1 MITSVMFDMGGTLE
15 DIYVDER
22 SEWAA
27 IEKLDRMLREG
38 GLDPEVDLAELKRRV
53 DEGWKR
59 YGAFRD
65 GCDVELKPIP
75 IWRDYAL
82 ADFNF
87 PREILEPLCEPIAH
101 MWELTHYHRS
111 LRPRVREMLE
121 GLRDLGLK
129 LGVISNTAAMYQ
141 VFDSLEEYGIRDL
154 FQDVTLSSVTGMR
167 KPLPDI
173 FEVSTR
179 QLRVKP
185 ENCVYVGDTISRD
198 IIGSKRAGFACA
210 IQIGSKLTGEKDA
223 GVRREFEPDYVIEDI
238 YQVFPILRELMDKE
252 NQMFSLG
259 AAGSA

>member
-38 GLDPEVDLAELKRRV
+38 GLDPQVDLAELKRRV

-65 GCDVELKPIP
+65 SCDVELKPIP

-82 ADFNF
+82 ADFIF

-198 IIGSKRAGFACA
+198 IIGSKRAGFACRA
-210 IQIGSKLTGEKDA
+210 P
-223 GVRREFEPDYVIEDI
+223 GVRAGLCDRGYLSGFSHPARADGQGEPDV
-238 YQVFPILRELMDKE
+238 QPGRRRLGLR
-252 NQMFSLG
+252 
-259 AAGSA
+259 AP

>member
-15 DIYVDER
+15 DIFVDER
-22 SEWAA
+22 SELNA
-27 IEKLDRMLREG
+27 IEELDRMLRAG
-38 GLDPEVDLAELKRRV
+38 GLDPKVDLTELKRRV

-59 YGAFRD
+59 YGVFRD
-65 GCDVELKPIP
+65 ASDVELKPIP

-82 ADFNF
+82 AEFDF
-87 PREILEPLCEPIAH
+87 PPEKLEPLCEPIAH

-154 FQDVTLSSVTGMR
+154 FQDVTLSSVTGLR

-198 IIGSKRAGFACA
+198 IIGSKRAGFACS
-210 IQIGSKLTGEKDA
+210 IQICSKLTREKDA
-223 GVRREFEPDYVIEDI
+223 GVKREFEPDFVVENI
-238 YQVFPILRELMDKE
+238 YDVLPVVKGLLEK
-252 NQMFSLG
+252 
-259 AAGSA
+259 

>member
-15 DIYVDER
+15 DIFVDER
-22 SEWAA
+22 SELNA
-27 IEKLDRMLREG
+27 IEELDRMLRAG
-38 GLDPEVDLAELKRRV
+38 GLDPKVDLTELKRRV

-59 YGAFRD
+59 YGVFRD
-65 GCDVELKPIP
+65 ASDVELKPIP

-82 ADFNF
+82 AEFDF
-87 PREILEPLCEPIAH
+87 PPEKLEPLCEPIAH

-154 FQDVTLSSVTGMR
+154 FQDVTLSSVTGLR

-198 IIGSKRAGFACA
+198 IIGSKRAGFACS
-210 IQIGSKLTGEKDA
+210 IQICSKLTREKDA
-223 GVRREFEPDYVIEDI
+223 GVKREFEPDFVVENI
-238 YQVFPILRELMDKE
+238 YDVLPVVKGLLEE
-252 NQMFSLG
+252 N
-259 AAGSA
+259 

>member
-15 DIYVDER
+15 DVFVDEQ
-22 SEWAA
+22 SELAA
-27 IEKLDRMLREG
+27 VEELDRMLKAG
-38 GLDPEVDLAELKRRV
+38 GLDTEVDLAELKRRV
-53 DEGWKR
+53 DAGWKR

-65 GCDVELKPIP
+65 SCDVELKPIP
-75 IWRDYAL
+75 IWCDYAL
-82 ADFNF
+82 ADFGF

-179 QLRVKP
+179 QLRVRP

-198 IIGSKRAGFACA
+198 IIGSKRAGFACS
-210 IQIGSKLTGEKDA
+210 IQICSKLTKEKDA
-223 GVRREFEPDYVIEDI
+223 GVKRAFEPDFVVENI
-238 YQVFPILRELMDKE
+238 YDVLPVVKGLWEE
-252 NQMFSLG
+252 N
-259 AAGSA
+259 

>member
-15 DIYVDER
+15 DVFVDEQ
-22 SEWAA
+22 SELAA
-27 IEKLDRMLREG
+27 VEELDRMLKAG

-53 DEGWKR
+53 DAGWKR
-59 YGAFRD
+59 YGVFRD
-65 GCDVELKPIP
+65 SCDVELKPIP

-82 ADFNF
+82 ADFGF

-154 FQDVTLSSVTGMR
+154 FLDVTLSSVTGMR

-179 QLRVKP
+179 QLRVRP

-198 IIGSKRAGFACA
+198 IIGSRRAGFAYS
-210 IQIGSKLTGEKDA
+210 IQICSKLTKEKDA
-223 GVRREFEPDYVIEDI
+223 GVKRAFEPDFVVENI
-238 YQVFPILRELMDKE
+238 YDVLPVVKGLLEE
-252 NQMFSLG
+252 N
-259 AAGSA
+259 

>member
-15 DIYVDER
+15 DIFVDER
-22 SEWAA
+22 SELNA
-27 IEKLDRMLREG
+27 IEELDRMLRAG
-38 GLDPEVDLAELKRRV
+38 GLDPKVDLTELKRRV

-59 YGAFRD
+59 YGVFRD
-65 GCDVELKPIP
+65 ASDVELKPIP

-82 ADFNF
+82 AEFDF
-87 PREILEPLCEPIAH
+87 PPEKLEPLCEPIAH

-121 GLRDLGLK
+121 GLRELGLK
-129 LGVISNTAAMYQ
+129 LGIISNTAAMYQ

-198 IIGSKRAGFACA
+198 IIGSKRAGFACS
-210 IQIGSKLTGEKDA
+210 IQICSKLTREKDA
-223 GVRREFEPDYVIEDI
+223 GVKREFEPDFVVENI
-238 YQVFPILRELMDKE
+238 YDVLPVVKGLLEK
-252 NQMFSLG
+252 
-259 AAGSA
+259 